1 MELENPVDF
10 GGETIDKFDIISDD
24 LICKIKNLNPK
35 LGTPDDPMYDRYKQ
49 YRDEFENAELIVIDA
64 NALNRSSMN
73 NLDLSG
79 TYGSADD
86 LPSNFFQLFADTLE
100 IMFGNDEYDGINIS
114 QNKNEGFEAFTEF
127 GTTEFSSLN
136 SKY

>member
-10 GGETIDKFDIISDD
+10 GGESIDKYDIISDD
-24 LICKIKNLNPK
+24 LICKIKNLNPV

-64 NALNRSSMN
+64 NALNRNSMN

-86 LPSNFFQLFADTLE
+86 LPSTWFQLLVDTLD
-100 IMFGNDEYDGINIS
+100 IAFGKDEFGINS
-114 QNKNEGFEAFTEF
+114 AKNEYEGFENYTAFGETEY
-127 GTTEFSSLN
+127 SSLN

>member
-10 GGETIDKFDIISDD
+10 GGESIDKYDIISDD

-64 NALNRSSMN
+64 NALNRNSINS
-73 NLDLSG
+73 LDLSG
-79 TYGSADD
+79 TYGSAED
-86 LPSNFFQLFADTLE
+86 LPSNFFQLLFDTLD
-100 IMFGNDEYDGINIS
+100 IAFGKDEYNM
-114 QNKNEGFEAFTEF
+114 NVETNENEGFEAFTPF
-127 GTTEFSSLN
+127 GTTEYSSLN
-136 SKY
+136 PNY

>member
-10 GGETIDKFDIISDD
+10 GGESIDKYDIISDD
-24 LICKIKNLNPK
+24 LICKIKNLNPV

-64 NALNRSSMN
+64 NALNRNSMN
-73 NLDLSG
+73 SLDLSG

-86 LPSNFFQLFADTLE
+86 LPSNFFQLLLDTLD
-100 IMFGNDEYDGINIS
+100 IAFGKDEFGINS
-114 QNKNEGFEAFTEF
+114 AKNTNPGFEEYTAFGETEY
-127 GTTEFSSLN
+127 SSLN
-136 SKY
+136 PNY